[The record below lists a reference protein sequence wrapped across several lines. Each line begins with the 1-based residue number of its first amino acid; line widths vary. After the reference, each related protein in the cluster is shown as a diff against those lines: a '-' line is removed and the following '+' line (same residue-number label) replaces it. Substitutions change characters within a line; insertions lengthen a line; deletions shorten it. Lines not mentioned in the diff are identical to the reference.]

1 MLDARSLLMIKLS
14 PQGDGTLMLST
25 LIGLGYKVTFS
36 SLQADHYSVDQTQRR
51 LIIIRAGPGVPLLIS
66 LELRYIFSGKIYN
79 EITFKDNKCS
89 STFTTAGGPG

>member
-51 LIIIRAGPGVPLLIS
+51 LIIIRAGPGVQMFINLHDC
-66 LELRYIFSGKIYN
+66 R
-79 EITFKDNKCS
+79 
-89 STFTTAGGPG
+89 GPG